1 MTMAKIAVFDI
12 NRTQVSEREIADGV
26 FNDDVKGYL
35 IHDMVRYQRA
45 KRRQGTAK
53 TKTRSEVAGGGKK
66 PYRQKGTGNA
76 RQGTIRAPHFVGGG
90 TAFGPTPRD
99 YEFKLN
105 RKVKKAALRSALS
118 ARFKDERLTV
128 LNALEIEK
136 VSTKG
141 FAEILKRFEISNV
154 LVVIDEPNAKVE
166 LSARNIPGVKV
177 LRADGVNVYDV
188 MKHTNLV
195 LTEGAVTRLEGA
207 LA

>member
-1 MTMAKIAVFDI
+1 MAKIAVYDM
-12 NRTQVSEREIADGV
+12 NRTQVSERELADVV

-35 IHDMVRYQRA
+35 IHDMVRYQLA
-45 KRRQGTAK
+45 KRRQGTHK

-76 RQGTIRAPHFVGGG
+76 RQGCIRAPHYVGGG

-99 YEFKLN
+99 YSFKLN

-118 ARFKDERLTV
+118 VRFKNEKLTV
-128 LNALEIEK
+128 LNSLEVEK
-136 VSTKG
+136 VSTKR
-141 FAEILKRFEISNV
+141 FVEILKRFEISNV
-154 LVVIDEPNAKVE
+154 LVVIDEANANVE

-188 MKHTNLV
+188 MKHNNLV
-195 LTEGAVTRLEGA
+195 LTEGAVSRLEGA